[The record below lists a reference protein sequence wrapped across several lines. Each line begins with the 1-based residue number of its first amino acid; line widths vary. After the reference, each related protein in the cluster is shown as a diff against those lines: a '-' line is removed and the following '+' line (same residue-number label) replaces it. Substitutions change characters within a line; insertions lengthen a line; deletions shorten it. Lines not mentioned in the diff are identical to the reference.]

1 MMTRLVQEPP
11 PSPVQP
17 RPRASSS
24 QHSSHRDYF
33 VYADP
38 STATPHLHLRGHR
51 RSRTLPHVPIRDLPV
66 QLEPITRS
74 HSVGNA
80 SDHARTRVDEWSDGS
95 QKQHGSDETPLTVTH
110 ITVTDSS
117 TPTDKM
123 PDTLPTIPG
132 SSASSQVASDTQ
144 QPSPPTARGE
154 DTTDTQATPTRSLS
168 TPVRSPTR
176 RSIDH
181 RSTDPSSHTS
191 DSFNS
196 RVYVQGQRR
205 AVSERR
211 TRRHSG
217 TTKPP
222 QTALAVNTR
231 PEQDEPL
238 ADYHY
243 WDLPPSP
250 PPPELPEKEATGY
263 RVINPDPPT
272 PPQQRPQIRVET
284 PPAVRQQTMPS
295 NEYPANH
302 DHEPENETS
311 EAQVPP
317 TVTQYMSMLLAVD
330 KIPRIHNFAAS
341 FFTWILLAGFVLFPG
356 TFTSLKNTGGNNTV
370 TKEALNVIDHVSLFV
385 IAFLCSG
392 IGAAG
397 MGYLWWRWMKNYVWL
412 VNKVFLYVV
421 PICVLLALNAVCSP
435 GLLNSFAGVIS
446 TLSSVY
452 GAQHGE
458 YSSSSKV
465 TLIVTVTTTF
475 ICGVLT
481 LYYLM
486 WKIRRIKA
494 EHDQVM
500 GKQRAGKRGEGFI
513 ERIKRE
519 TITLV

>member
-1 MMTRLVQEPP
+1 MSQRKTHSRSKMLPAIPPDPRTSQRHTVMTQLAEEPDS

-24 QHSSHRDYF
+24 QHSAHRDYF

-38 STATPHLHLRGHR
+38 SSSTPHLHLRGHR
-51 RSRTLPHVPIRDLPV
+51 RSRTLPHVPSRDLPV
-66 QLEPITRS
+66 QPDAITRS
-74 HSVGNA
+74 HSAGDS
-80 SDHARTRVDEWSDGS
+80 SDHAREFWSDGS
-95 QKQHGSDETPLTVTH
+95 QKHHGSDETPLTVTQ
-110 ITVTDSS
+110 IDSS
-117 TPTDKM
+117 TPTDKV
-123 PDTLPTIPG
+123 PETLPTIPG

-144 QPSPPTARGE
+144 RPSPPTAKGD

-181 RSTDPSSHTS
+181 RSNDPSSHTS

-196 RVYVQGQRR
+196 RIYLQGQRR

-222 QTALAVNTR
+222 QTALAVGQAYTR
-231 PEQDEPL
+231 SHDKPEHDEPL
-238 ADYHY
+238 ADYSY

-250 PPPELPEKEATGY
+250 PPPPELPEKEAYNPTGY

-272 PPQQRPQIRVET
+272 PPPPQQRPQLRVET
-284 PPAVRQQTMPS
+284 PPADRQQT

-311 EAQVPP
+311 EAQAPPP
-317 TVTQYMSMLLAVD
+317 TVTPYMSMLLAVD
-330 KIPRIHNFAAS
+330 KIPQIHNFAAS

-356 TFTSLKNTGGNNTV
+356 TFTSLKNSGGNNTIA
-370 TKEALNVIDHVSLFV
+370 KEALNVIDHVSLFV

-397 MGYLWWRWMKNYVWL
+397 MGYLWWRWMKNYIWL

-421 PICVLLALNAVCSP
+421 PVLRATCAQRCLQARFAQLFRRSH
-435 GLLNSFAGVIS
+435 LNS
-446 TLSSVY
+446 L
-452 GAQHGE
+452 
-458 YSSSSKV
+458 
-465 TLIVTVTTTF
+465 
-475 ICGVLT
+475 
-481 LYYLM
+481 
-486 WKIRRIKA
+486 
-494 EHDQVM
+494 
-500 GKQRAGKRGEGFI
+500 
-513 ERIKRE
+513 
-519 TITLV
+519 